1 MLLEATGSESKD
13 TSVNH
18 VLSGVSY
25 QFWEFVLLMSQML
38 DLDTLG
44 WL

>member
-13 TSVNH
+13 MSVNH
-18 VLSGVSY
+18 VLSGVFY

-38 DLDTLG
+38 NLDILG